1 MKPLLIFMGAGM
13 LFGFS
18 AQASAN
24 TKDGKAIFTE
34 SCSVCHSISPPP
46 KNAPPIIPLASH
58 YHLKFKT
65 KKEGVDHLVAYMK
78 SPNKDKAVD
87 TQAITR
93 FGLMPALSLPDSEL
107 RTVAEWVW
115 DQYNP
120 NMGVRGGGPGSGMGM
135 GRGQR

>member
-1 MKPLLIFMGAGM
+1 MGIGM
-13 LFGFS
+13 LFGLS

-24 TKDGKAIFTE
+24 AKDGNAIFTE
-34 SCSVCHSISPPP
+34 NCSVCHSISPPP
-46 KNAPPIIPLASH
+46 KNAPPIIPLASR
-58 YHLKFKT
+58 YHMRFKT

-115 DQYNP
+115 DQYNAD
-120 NMGVRGGGPGSGMGM
+120 MGTRGSGQGGGMGM
-135 GRGQR
+135 GRGMR